1 MQVNKL
7 TFSQEVIKFLF
18 IYSIIMRKSLEG
30 GWFIVTVVID
40 KKIWV
45 FFHSVENE
53 LHDRFESLFFF
64 GPCGRPEAVVSKG
77 FVRIK
82 RDNSKKIFETSAGK
96 ECISFKV
103 KINVGG

>member
-30 GWFIVTVVID
+30 GWFVMTVVID
-40 KKIWV
+40 KKIRA

-64 GPCGRPEAVVSKG
+64 GPCSRPETVVSNV
-77 FVRIK
+77 FILIT
-82 RDNSKKIFETSAGK
+82 RDKAKKIFETSAGK

-103 KINVGG
+103 KINV